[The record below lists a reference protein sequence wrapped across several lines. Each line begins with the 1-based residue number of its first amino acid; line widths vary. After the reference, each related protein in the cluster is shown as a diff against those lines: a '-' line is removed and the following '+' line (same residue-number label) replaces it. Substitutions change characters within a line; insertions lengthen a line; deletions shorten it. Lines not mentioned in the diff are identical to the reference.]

1 MSQGLSGLP
10 SLVPSTTKVL
20 YLPPAPGH
28 REIRWPQSNNS
39 QYQPYFIHS
48 IVTVPR
54 LLQLQWSS
62 SSPPQPACSIHSS
75 HNLWLF
81 HLHMY
86 TSETTGR
93 MEGNRRPSL
102 PTDLIETPPFFS
114 GCVSQIFLWRN
125 PIMSL
130 NRLSNSQYTW
140 TIPSFNLKQNFS
152 TVQRV
157 TVTSNSHQPFV
168 QQVGIWWEVQKRVK
182 LKSKT
187 LPAPF
192 LAQSL
197 TCFAWWAQT
206 YHYFSLWTQSRKL
219 NTHQIRITTI
229 I

>member
-20 YLPPAPGH
+20 YLPTAPGH
-28 REIRWPQSNNS
+28 REMRWPQSNNS

-48 IVTVPR
+48 IVTVLR

-102 PTDLIETPPFFS
+102 PTDLIETPHFS
-114 GCVSQIFLWRN
+114 VAVSVKFSSEEILLWV
-125 PIMSL
+125 
-130 NRLSNSQYTW
+130 W
-140 TIPSFNLKQNFS
+140 TGWVTHSTPELYQASIWSKISAQFRELLLPVIHISHLLRKWVFGGKCKQ
-152 TVQRV
+152 
-157 TVTSNSHQPFV
+157 
-168 QQVGIWWEVQKRVK
+168 E
-182 LKSKT
+182 
-187 LPAPF
+187 
-192 LAQSL
+192 
-197 TCFAWWAQT
+197 
-206 YHYFSLWTQSRKL
+206 
-219 NTHQIRITTI
+219 
-229 I
+229 